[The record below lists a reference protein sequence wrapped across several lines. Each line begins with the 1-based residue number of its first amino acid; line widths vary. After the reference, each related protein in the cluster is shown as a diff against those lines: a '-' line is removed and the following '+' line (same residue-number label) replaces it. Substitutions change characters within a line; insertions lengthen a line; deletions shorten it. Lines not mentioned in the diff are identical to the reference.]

1 MNKTVIISCAGMG
14 TRLNMGIPKALIE
27 IEGKSL
33 IQRNLELLND
43 VKDIRIVVGYKAKDV
58 IEEVNSYRKDVTFVF
73 NHNYMNNGTGASV
86 CLASK
91 HANENIITI
100 DGDLIIHPDDMKK
113 ILTCNEEFVGV
124 CEKTTENPV
133 LTEIKDNKVVEFSRE
148 HGEYEWTGISQFKY
162 ENIKPGEGHVYQ
174 LIEPLC
180 PLKYILLR
188 TKEID
193 TKQDLEVATNWVKN
207 NYNE

>member
-1 MNKTVIISCAGMG
+1 MKKTVIISCAGMG
-14 TRLNMGIPKALIE
+14 TRLKMGIPKALIE

-33 IQRNLELLND
+33 IRRHLELLKD
-43 VKDIRIVVGYKAKDV
+43 VEDVRIVVGYKAKDV
-58 IEEVNSYRKDVTFVF
+58 IEEVNKYRRNVTFVF

-86 CLASK
+86 CLAAK
-91 HANENIITI
+91 FANESIITI
-100 DGDLIIHPDDMKK
+100 DGDLIIHPDDMQK
-113 ILTCNEEFVGV
+113 ILSCNEEFIGV

-133 LTEIKDNKVVEFSRE
+133 LTEVKNNKVIEFSRE
-148 HGEYEWTGISQFKY
+148 HGEYEWTGVSQFKY
-162 ENIKPGEGHVYQ
+162 ENIKTNEGHVYQ

-193 TKQDLEVATNWVKN
+193 TKQDLEVASNWVKN